1 MQEPRGKEGQGGQW
15 GGCQGGDQKQRD
27 RPHLPGVEWAR
38 PGWEQSGMVPLGGQR
53 PELGRHNRG
62 GRVKK
67 RKVACKVE
75 SVMKGETSRVDSNS

>member
-1 MQEPRGKEGQGGQW
+1 
-15 GGCQGGDQKQRD
+15 
-27 RPHLPGVEWAR
+27 
-38 PGWEQSGMVPLGGQR
+38 MVPLGGQR